1 MKTIIDTI
9 RSRTGTAPQLDKGVE
24 ITVGYGI
31 TGSGGVNVG
40 GAVTCGNITATDA
53 TFSGTLTYDDVTNV
67 DAVGYATFR
76 SGINVQGA
84 GSTTTTLNVSGIS
97 TFTGQLNADNLRFD
111 RNAITSTD
119 SNGAITITPDGTGQ
133 ITLGGNYVA
142 VTNELAASDVAI
154 SSELLMGAGSKIV
167 SNATN
172 EDLTLATNGT
182 GVVTTASQVTLT
194 GSFLQAIQH
203 QS

>member
-1 MKTIIDTI
+1 MSAINVDTI

-40 GAVTCGNITATDA
+40 GAVTCGNISATDA

-76 SGINVQGA
+76 SGITVQGA

-97 TFTGQLNADNLRFD
+97 TFTGQLNAGTVSATTV
-111 RNAITSTD
+111 NATTVTG
-119 SNGAITITPDGTGQ
+119 NGSALTG
-133 ITLGGNYVA
+133 LPAGF
-142 VTNELAASDVAI
+142 
-154 SSELLMGAGSKIV
+154 SELDAMLF
-167 SNATN
+167 N
-172 EDLTLATNGT
+172 
-182 GVVTTASQVTLT
+182 
-194 GSFLQAIQH
+194 
-203 QS
+203 

>member
-1 MKTIIDTI
+1 MSQIQVDTI
-9 RSRTGTAPQLDKGVE
+9 LDKAGTGAPQLDYGAEVL
-24 ITVGYGI
+24 VGYGI

-97 TFTGQLNADNLRFD
+97 TFTGQLNAGTVSATTVTGDGSGLSGLPAGFDWLQSNLF
-111 RNAITSTD
+111 
-119 SNGAITITPDGTGQ
+119 
-133 ITLGGNYVA
+133 
-142 VTNELAASDVAI
+142 
-154 SSELLMGAGSKIV
+154 
-167 SNATN
+167 
-172 EDLTLATNGT
+172 
-182 GVVTTASQVTLT
+182 
-194 GSFLQAIQH
+194 
-203 QS
+203 

>member
-1 MKTIIDTI
+1 MSAINVDTI

-97 TFTGQLNADNLRFD
+97 TFTGQLNAGTVSATTVTGDGSGLSGLPAGFDWLQSNLF
-111 RNAITSTD
+111 
-119 SNGAITITPDGTGQ
+119 
-133 ITLGGNYVA
+133 
-142 VTNELAASDVAI
+142 
-154 SSELLMGAGSKIV
+154 
-167 SNATN
+167 
-172 EDLTLATNGT
+172 
-182 GVVTTASQVTLT
+182 
-194 GSFLQAIQH
+194 
-203 QS
+203 

>member
-1 MKTIIDTI
+1 MSAINVDTI
-9 RSRTGTAPQLDKGVE
+9 RSRTGRAPQLDKGVE

-76 SGINVQGA
+76 SGITVQGA

-97 TFTGQLNADNLRFD
+97 TFTGQLNAGTVSATTV
-111 RNAITSTD
+111 NATTVTG
-119 SNGAITITPDGTGQ
+119 NGSALTG
-133 ITLGGNYVA
+133 LPAGF
-142 VTNELAASDVAI
+142 
-154 SSELLMGAGSKIV
+154 SELDAMLF
-167 SNATN
+167 N
-172 EDLTLATNGT
+172 
-182 GVVTTASQVTLT
+182 
-194 GSFLQAIQH
+194 
-203 QS
+203 

>member
-1 MKTIIDTI
+1 MSAINVDTI

-53 TFSGTLTYDDVTNV
+53 TFSGTLSYDYLTNV

-97 TFTGQLNADNLRFD
+97 TFTGQLNAGTVSATTVTGDGSGLSGLPAGFDWLQSNLF
-111 RNAITSTD
+111 
-119 SNGAITITPDGTGQ
+119 
-133 ITLGGNYVA
+133 
-142 VTNELAASDVAI
+142 
-154 SSELLMGAGSKIV
+154 
-167 SNATN
+167 
-172 EDLTLATNGT
+172 
-182 GVVTTASQVTLT
+182 
-194 GSFLQAIQH
+194 
-203 QS
+203 

>member
-1 MKTIIDTI
+1 MSAINVDTI

-76 SGINVQGA
+76 SGITVQGA

-97 TFTGQLNADNLRFD
+97 TFTGQLNAGTVSATTV
-111 RNAITSTD
+111 NATTVTG
-119 SNGAITITPDGTGQ
+119 NGSALTG
-133 ITLGGNYVA
+133 LPAGF
-142 VTNELAASDVAI
+142 
-154 SSELLMGAGSKIV
+154 SELDAMLF
-167 SNATN
+167 N
-172 EDLTLATNGT
+172 
-182 GVVTTASQVTLT
+182 
-194 GSFLQAIQH
+194 
-203 QS
+203 